1 MSNAPIFQLYGELG
15 QASKERIKTNSNT
28 SSMNQYKHA
37 RNVYLN
43 TISDKKSHRSYQT
56 NTTAMIDEMSLP
68 DERSIDFKL
77 NDFGA
82 KNLRQIIPEEEKIL
96 VNKIKNTNPSTLKV
110 LS

>member
-1 MSNAPIFQLYGELG
+1 
-15 QASKERIKTNSNT
+15 
-28 SSMNQYKHA
+28 
-37 RNVYLN
+37 
-43 TISDKKSHRSYQT
+43 
-56 NTTAMIDEMSLP
+56 MIDEMSLP

-96 VNKIKNTNPSTLKV
+96 VNKIKNTNANNFKI